1 MIKAVI
7 FDLDDTL
14 YDYKALERAAFEC
27 VGELVRER
35 LGVSEEQCEEAFM
48 RARQVTKAKLGETAT
63 SHSRML
69 YFQKTLEYLDIRPL
83 YLALEMYETYWGFF
97 LDNMIL
103 YPGVRE
109 LLEALHEK
117 YIRVGVCTDLLAHI
131 QHRKLRRLGMMDDV
145 DCLVTSEEAGVEKPA
160 PGIFH
165 LCLEKLRLPAEEV
178 CFVGDNLERD
188 VKGAMAAGLQA
199 VWFHPESEGDL
210 RERMMR
216 DDIDVVANY
225 KELYQLLDKKIEGG
239 L

>member
-14 YDYKALERAAFEC
+14 YDYKALERAAFER

-35 LGVSEEQCEEAFM
+35 LGVSEEQYEKAFM
-48 RARQVTKAKLGETAT
+48 RARQTTKEKLGETAA

-97 LDNMIL
+97 LDNMTL

-109 LLEALHEK
+109 LLDALHEK
-117 YIRVGVCTDLLAHI
+117 YIRVGVCTDLLSYI

-160 PGIFH
+160 SGIFE
-165 LCLEKLRLPAEEV
+165 LCLEKLGFPAKEV
-178 CFVGDNLERD
+178 CFVGNSLERD
-188 VKGAMAAGLQA
+188 VKGPMAVGMQA
-199 VWFHPESEGDL
+199 VWLHPAQEVL
-210 RERMMR
+210 RDGKTR
-216 DDIDVVANY
+216 DGFDAASSY
-225 KELYQLLDKKIEGG
+225 EELYKLLDKKIEGG

>member
-48 RARQVTKAKLGETAT
+48 RARQATKAKLGETAT

-97 LDNMIL
+97 LDNMML

-199 VWFHPESEGDL
+199 VWFRPESEGDL
-210 RERMMR
+210 REKMMR
-216 DDIDVVANY
+216 DGIDVVANY
-225 KELYQLLDKKIEGG
+225 KELYQLLDEKIEGG

>member
-35 LGVSEEQCEEAFM
+35 LGVSEEQYEKAFM
-48 RARQVTKAKLGETAT
+48 RARQTTKERLGETAA

-83 YLALEMYETYWGFF
+83 YLVLEMYETYWGFF
-97 LDNMIL
+97 LDNMTL
-103 YPGVRE
+103 HPGVRE
-109 LLEALHEK
+109 LLDALHEK
-117 YIRVGVCTDLLAHI
+117 YIRVGVCTDLLSYI

-160 PGIFH
+160 AGIFE
-165 LCLEKLRLPAEEV
+165 LCLKKLGLPAEEV

-188 VKGAMAAGLQA
+188 VKGSINAGMQA
-199 VWFHPESEGDL
+199 VWFHSTEEAL
-210 RERMMR
+210 REEK
-216 DDIDVVANY
+216 VQNGFETASNY
-225 KELYQLLDKKIEGG
+225 EELYSLLAKKVEGG

>member
-35 LGVSEEQCEEAFM
+35 LGVSEEQCGEAFM
-48 RARQVTKAKLGETAT
+48 RARHATKEMLGETAT

-97 LDNMIL
+97 LDNMSL
-103 YPGVRE
+103 YPGARE

-160 PGIFH
+160 PGIFK
-165 LCLEKLRLPAEEV
+165 LCLEKLRLPPEVV

-199 VWFHPESEGDL
+199 IWFHPEGKKIL
-210 RERMMR
+210 RKENMQGGF
-216 DDIDVVANY
+216 AAASNY
-225 KELYQLLDKKIEGG
+225 NELYELLDREIEGG

>member
-27 VGELVRER
+27 VGRLVRER
-35 LGVSEEQCEEAFM
+35 LGVSEELYEGAFM
-48 RARQVTKAKLGETAT
+48 RARQTTKEMLGETAT

-103 YPGVRE
+103 YPGARE

-145 DCLVTSEEAGVEKPA
+145 DCMVTSEEAGVEKPS
-160 PGIFH
+160 PGIFK
-165 LCLEKLRLPAEEV
+165 LCLEKLRLPAGEV
-178 CFVGDNLERD
+178 CFIGDNLERD
-188 VKGAMAAGLQA
+188 VKGAMAAGMQA
-199 VWFHPESEGDL
+199 VWFHPEGKESVPE
-210 RERMMR
+210 ETVQE
-216 DDIDVVANY
+216 DIDVVSNY
-225 KELYQLLDKKIEGG
+225 KELFRLLSGQIEGG

>member
-35 LGVSEEQCEEAFM
+35 LGVSEEQYEEAFM
-48 RARQVTKAKLGETAT
+48 RARQITKEKLGETAA

-97 LDNMIL
+97 LDHMAL

-131 QHRKLRRLGMMDDV
+131 QHRKLRRLKMMDDV

-160 PGIFH
+160 SGIFN
-165 LCLEKLRLPAEEV
+165 LCLEKLRLPAGEV
-178 CFVGDNLERD
+178 CFVGDNLEKD
-188 VKGAMAAGLQA
+188 VKGAIAAGLQA
-199 VWFHPESEGDL
+199 VWFHPKGKGTVDEEKEQDGL
-210 RERMMR
+210 
-216 DDIDVVANY
+216 DVVSDY
-225 KELYQLLDKKIEGG
+225 EELYQLLAERIEGG

>member
-27 VGELVRER
+27 VGGLVRER
-35 LGVSEEQCEEAFM
+35 LGVSEEQYEDAFM
-48 RARQVTKAKLGETAT
+48 RARQTTKEMLGETAT

-97 LDNMIL
+97 LDNMCL
-103 YPGVRE
+103 YPGARE

-131 QHRKLRRLGMMDDV
+131 QHRKLRRLGMIDDV
-145 DCLVTSEEAGVEKPA
+145 DCMVTSEEAGVEKPA
-160 PGIFH
+160 SGIFE
-165 LCLEKLRLPAEEV
+165 LCLQKLRLPAAEV

-188 VKGAMAAGLQA
+188 IKGATAAGMQA
-199 VWFHPESEGDL
+199 IWFHTGASQEEK
-210 RERMMR
+210 ER
-216 DDIDVVANY
+216 DDIDVVSDY
-225 KELYQLLDKKIEGG
+225 GELYELLGRKIEGG